1 MWLIMISAKGE
12 ATDAIKCVQAR
23 AEAEWGE
30 RLRVLRTDRDGEF
43 MLNNF
48 SKYCSELSIK

>member
-1 MWLIMISAKGE
+1 MWLILISAKGE

-23 AEAEWGE
+23 AEAELGE